1 MRQNRTRGFALM
13 AASSLLISLMS
24 VLARLTRGMEG
35 LSAFSTS
42 FFRFAIGGAA
52 VAAWVF
58 LSGRSLRPRRPLLLL
73 IRGLLGSSAMVV
85 YFHAIVTIGLAKASI
100 LIYTAPIWAAAFA
113 PFATRESPSIRLW
126 GCVLSAFGGLYL
138 LLFPSGGFGGVSTI
152 DAAALGA
159 GVLGGLAILVVKR
172 LSAVESAPMIFL
184 GLAAVGA
191 LTTSVP
197 ALNEGAAYST
207 PAWGLL
213 VGIGVCGAAAKILD
227 AAAFRHISG
236 TEGALWSMLAPAAN
250 CAAGALA
257 FQETFTARMAFGSAV
272 VLAACGAAAVFGRA
286 KQDAQ

>member
-1 MRQNRTRGFALM
+1 MRSNRTRGFALM
-13 AASSLLISLMS
+13 AASSLMISLMS
-24 VLARLTRGMEG
+24 VLARLTRGMEA

-52 VAAWVF
+52 VAVWLM
-58 LSGRSLRPRRPLLLL
+58 LSGRSMRPRRPFLLL

-85 YFHAIVTIGLAKASI
+85 YFHAIVTIGLAKASL
-100 LIYTAPIWAAAFA
+100 LIYTAPIWAAVLA
-113 PFATRESPSIRLW
+113 PLTTKESPSIRLW
-126 GCVLSAFGGLYL
+126 ACVLSAFGGLYL
-138 LLFPSGGFGGVSTI
+138 LLLPSGGFGGVSAV
-152 DAAALGA
+152 DLAALGA
-159 GVLGGLAILVVKR
+159 GVLGGLAILVIKR

-184 GLAAVGA
+184 GLAAVGV

-197 ALNEGAAYST
+197 TLNEGAAYSL

-213 VGIGVCGAAAKILD
+213 IGIGVCGASAKILD
-227 AAAFRHISG
+227 AAAFKHISG

-257 FQETFTARMAFGSAV
+257 FHEPFTARMAFGGAV